1 MEGMLFYDLIIRAHI
16 RNHKSSL
23 KRYLYSLHPLSG
35 SRPGQDTAIKNNKV
49 KAIVAFEPGSSF
61 VFPKEF
67 PAPMPGAFDT
77 LKGES
82 VPMEQ
87 FMAPTKIPILIIYG
101 DNIPYKSVAIPAQD
115 SWQWLVNGVTW

>member
-1 MEGMLFYDLIIRAHI
+1 
-16 RNHKSSL
+16 
-23 KRYLYSLHPLSG
+23 
-35 SRPGQDTAIKNNKV
+35 
-49 KAIVAFEPGSSF
+49 
-61 VFPKEF
+61 
-67 PAPMPGAFDT
+67 MPGAFDT

>member
-1 MEGMLFYDLIIRAHI
+1 
-16 RNHKSSL
+16 
-23 KRYLYSLHPLSG
+23 
-35 SRPGQDTAIKNNKV
+35 
-49 KAIVAFEPGSSF
+49 
-61 VFPKEF
+61 
-67 PAPMPGAFDT
+67 MPGAFDT

-115 SWQWLVNGVTW
+115 RWRVRLAMAREWRDVVNKHGGDVTVTHLPFSDLNNVQFADLVSQFLKEKNYSRTR